1 MGLDPV
7 VATSPSPPLRTPP
20 TNPCMTYEPQNVVIT
35 GGCGFIGSNFVN
47 HIHDAWPRCNFVNV
61 DKLILNSD
69 TQHVDEKVRKSP
81 RYKLALADI
90 KNRQAMMAVFK
101 ENNIDTV
108 IHFAADCTS
117 TRCYNETIEAIE
129 NNVIAFIELLEVV
142 KEYGKIKRF
151 VHIST
156 DEVYGDSGLG
166 DDERGKI
173 EASQL
178 LPGNPYAATKIAGE
192 AYVRAFTAQ
201 YKLPIITAR
210 MNNIYG
216 PNQWDVKV
224 VPRFIEIAKVQ
235 GEYTIQGS
243 GKQLRSWLFVDD
255 ASIGIQRVCER
266 GEIGEIYNLGTYFEK
281 NIADLAHVIQAEVD
295 RQLGREVTTPRFIS
309 IPDRPYNDLRYLIDI
324 SKAEEHLGWKPQIS
338 FEEGMR
344 KTVAA
349 ALKPKESVKMH
360 VALYGGKGYV
370 GQELQKVLTNRRVPY
385 VLAKGKVGVD
395 SDKEIETELATLN
408 VTHVVCVTG
417 RTHGNG
423 INTIEYLEGGPDR
436 TYENVRDN
444 MYSATVLGHLCRKL
458 GIHFTYVGTG
468 YIFAYDTDHP
478 IGGPGF
484 TEEDIPTF
492 FGSSYSVVKG
502 FTDRQMS
509 YFNEKGWENINARI
523 TLPLSY
529 ELNQP
534 RNLLSK
540 IINYKEIFDLPVSIS
555 ILPDCFEAMLSLMEK
570 RFGGHLNLVNPGPIS
585 LYEIVRLYKE
595 IVDPSIDPQPIGTGT
610 DRGQLLLATKG
621 NCALDTK
628 LLEEK
633 EHIPTAR
640 ESLIAQF
647 TLMKQT

>member
-1 MGLDPV
+1 
-7 VATSPSPPLRTPP
+7 
-20 TNPCMTYEPQNVVIT
+20 MTYEPRNVVIT

-47 HIHDAWPRCNFVNV
+47 HIHDAWPNCNFVNV

-69 TQHVDEKVRKSP
+69 TQHVDEKVRNSP

-90 KNRQAMMAVFK
+90 KNKKAMMAVFK
-101 ENNIDTV
+101 DNDIDTV

-142 KEYGKIKRF
+142 KEYGKIRRF

-166 DDERGKI
+166 EDESGKV
-173 EASQL
+173 EDSRL

-201 YKLPIITAR
+201 HKLPIIIAR

-224 VPRFIEIAKVQ
+224 VPRFIEIAKVR

-243 GKQLRSWLFVDD
+243 GKQLRSWLYVDD

-266 GEIGEIYNLGTYFEK
+266 GKIGEIYNLGTYFEK
-281 NIADLAHVIQAEVD
+281 NVADLAHVIQAEVD
-295 RQLGREVTTPRFIS
+295 RQLGREVSAPRFVS
-309 IPDRPYNDLRYLIDI
+309 IPDRPYNDMRYLIDI
-324 SKAEEHLGWKPQIS
+324 SKAEKELGWTPQIS

-344 KTVAA
+344 RTVAS
-349 ALKPKESVKMH
+349 ALKPKDSVKMH
-360 VALYGGKGYV
+360 VALYGGNGYV
-370 GQELQKVLTNRRVPY
+370 GQALQKVLTNRKVPY
-385 VLAKGKVGVD
+385 VLAKSKVGIN
-395 SDKEIETELATLN
+395 SDEEVEDELATLN

-423 INTIEYLEGGPDR
+423 INTIEYLEGGPER
-436 TYENVRDN
+436 VYENVRDN
-444 MYSATVLGHLCRKL
+444 MYSATVLAHLCRKL

-468 YIFAYDTDHP
+468 YIFAYDANHP
-478 IGGPGF
+478 IGGQGF
-484 TEEDIPTF
+484 TEKDTPTF

-509 YFNEKGWENINARI
+509 HFNEKGWENINARI
-523 TLPLSY
+523 TLPLTY
-529 ELNQP
+529 ELDQP

-595 IVDPSIDPQPIGTGT
+595 IVDDSVDPQPIGTST

-621 NCALDTK
+621 NCALDTT
-628 LLEEK
+628 LLESM
-633 EHIPTAR
+633 EHVPTAK
-640 ESLIAQF
+640 ESLATNF
-647 TLMKQT
+647 TRMKQA

>member
-1 MGLDPV
+1 
-7 VATSPSPPLRTPP
+7 
-20 TNPCMTYEPQNVVIT
+20 MTYEPRNVVIT

-47 HIHDAWPRCNFVNV
+47 HIHDAWPNCNFVNV

-69 TQHVDEKVRKSP
+69 TQHVDEKVRNSP

-90 KNRQAMMAVFK
+90 KNKKAMMAVFK
-101 ENNIDTV
+101 DNDIDTV

-142 KEYGKIKRF
+142 KEYGKIRRF

-166 DDERGKI
+166 EDESGKV
-173 EASQL
+173 EDSRL

-201 YKLPIITAR
+201 HKLPIIIAR

-224 VPRFIEIAKVQ
+224 VPRFIEIAKVR

-243 GKQLRSWLFVDD
+243 GKQLRPCIMGLTPFESKAMGVTAARVRQSESPGYAPFFLTLPPSLVRHYEQACCALRSWLYVDD

-266 GEIGEIYNLGTYFEK
+266 GKIGEIYNLGTYFEK
-281 NIADLAHVIQAEVD
+281 NVADLAHVIQAEVD
-295 RQLGREVTTPRFIS
+295 RQLGREVSAPRFVS
-309 IPDRPYNDLRYLIDI
+309 IPDRPYNDMRYLIDI
-324 SKAEEHLGWKPQIS
+324 SKAEKELGWTPQIS

-344 KTVAA
+344 RTVAS
-349 ALKPKESVKMH
+349 ALKPKDSVKMH
-360 VALYGGKGYV
+360 VALYGGNGYV
-370 GQELQKVLTNRRVPY
+370 GQALQKVLTNRKVPY
-385 VLAKGKVGVD
+385 VLAKSKVGIN
-395 SDKEIETELATLN
+395 SDEEVEDELATLN

-423 INTIEYLEGGPDR
+423 INTIEYLEGGPER
-436 TYENVRDN
+436 VYENVRDN
-444 MYSATVLGHLCRKL
+444 MYSATVLAHLCRKL

-468 YIFAYDTDHP
+468 YIFAYDANHP
-478 IGGPGF
+478 IGGQGF
-484 TEEDIPTF
+484 TEKDTPTF

-509 YFNEKGWENINARI
+509 HFNEKGWENINARI
-523 TLPLSY
+523 TLPLTY
-529 ELNQP
+529 ELDQP

-540 IINYKEIFDLPVSIS
+540 IINYK
-555 ILPDCFEAMLSLMEK
+555 
-570 RFGGHLNLVNPGPIS
+570 
-585 LYEIVRLYKE
+585 
-595 IVDPSIDPQPIGTGT
+595 
-610 DRGQLLLATKG
+610 
-621 NCALDTK
+621 
-628 LLEEK
+628 
-633 EHIPTAR
+633 
-640 ESLIAQF
+640 
-647 TLMKQT
+647 

>member
-1 MGLDPV
+1 
-7 VATSPSPPLRTPP
+7 
-20 TNPCMTYEPQNVVIT
+20 MTYEPHNVVIT

-47 HIHDAWPRCNFVNV
+47 YIHDAWPNCRFVNV

-69 TQHVDEKVRKSP
+69 TYNVSEQVRNSP

-90 KNRQAMMAVFK
+90 KNRKAMRSILE
-101 ENNIDTV
+101 ENQIDTV

-129 NNVIAFIELLEVV
+129 NNVIAFIEFLEVV
-142 KEYGKIKRF
+142 KDYGKVKRF

-166 DDERGKI
+166 DDEAGKI
-173 EASQL
+173 EESRL

-201 YKLPIITAR
+201 YNMPIITAR

-224 VPRFIEIAKVQ
+224 VPRFIEIAKVR
-235 GEYTIQGS
+235 GEYTVQGS
-243 GKQLRSWLFVDD
+243 GKQLRSWLYVDD

-266 GEIGEIYNLGTYFEK
+266 GKLGEIYNLGTYFEK
-281 NIADLAHVIQAEVD
+281 NVTDLAYVIQAEVD
-295 RQLGREVTTPRFIS
+295 RQLGREVLPPRFVS
-309 IPDRPYNDLRYLIDI
+309 IPDRPYNDMRYLIDI
-324 SKAEEHLGWKPQIS
+324 SKAEKDLDWTPKIS

-344 KTVAA
+344 RTVASG
-349 ALKPKESVKMH
+349 LRPKESVKMH
-360 VALYGGKGYV
+360 VALYGGNGYV
-370 GQELQKVLTNRRVPY
+370 GQAFQKRSSFQITDYRFARRQLILFPTQV
-385 VLAKGKVGVD
+385 
-395 SDKEIETELATLN
+395 ENELATLN
-408 VTHVVCVTG
+408 VTHVVCLTG

-436 TYENVRDN
+436 VNENLRDN
-444 MYSATVLGHLCRKL
+444 MYSATALAHFCRKL

-468 YIFAYDTDHP
+468 YIFAYDSTHP
-478 IGGPGF
+478 IGGQGF
-484 TEEDIPTF
+484 TEKDIPTF

-509 YFNEKGWENINARI
+509 HFNEKGWENINARI
-523 TLPLSY
+523 TLPLTY
-529 ELNQP
+529 ELDQP

-540 IINYKEIFDLPVSIS
+540 IITYKEIFDLPVSIS
-555 ILPDCFEAMLSLMEK
+555 ILPDCFNAMVSLMEK
-570 RFGGHLNLVNPGPIS
+570 RFGGNLNLVNPEPIS

-595 IVDPSIDPQPIGTGT
+595 IVDPSVDPKPIGTT
-610 DRGQLLLATKG
+610 TERGQNLLATKG
-621 NCALDTK
+621 NCALDTT
-628 LLEEK
+628 LLESL

-640 ESLIAQF
+640 ESLITNF
-647 TLMKQT
+647 KLMKQTNHHCSAAS

>member
-1 MGLDPV
+1 MWCGGSTRHRHLIAWPG
-7 VATSPSPPLRTPP
+7 AQT
-20 TNPCMTYEPQNVVIT
+20 CMTYVPQNVLIT

-47 HIHDAWPRCNFVNV
+47 HIHDAWPHCNFVNV

-69 TQHVDEKVRKSP
+69 TQHVSEKVRNSS
-81 RYKLALADI
+81 RYKLVLADI
-90 KNRQAMMAVFK
+90 KNRKAMMKAFK
-101 ENNIDTV
+101 ENNIDTI

-129 NNVIAFIELLEVV
+129 NNVIAFIELLQAV
-142 KEYGKIKRF
+142 KDYGKIKRF

-166 DDERGKI
+166 EDEKGKA
-173 EASQL
+173 ENSRL

-192 AYVRAFTAQ
+192 AYVRAFTSQ

-243 GKQLRSWLFVDD
+243 GKQLRSWLYVDD

-266 GEIGEIYNLGTYFEK
+266 GKIGEIYNLGTYFEK
-281 NIADLAHVIQAEVD
+281 NVADLAQVIQAEVD
-295 RQLGREVTTPRFIS
+295 RQLGREISNARFIS
-309 IPDRPYNDLRYLIDI
+309 IPDRPYNDMRYLIDI
-324 SKAEEHLGWKPQIS
+324 SKAQDELEWTPEIS
-338 FEEGMR
+338 FEEGIR
-344 KTVAA
+344 RTVAS
-349 ALKPKESVKMH
+349 ALKPKDSVKMH
-360 VALYGGKGYV
+360 VALYGGNGYV
-370 GQELQKVLTNRRVPY
+370 GQALQKVLDNRKVPY

-395 SDKEIETELATLN
+395 NDKDVEEELATLN

-423 INTIEYLEGGPDR
+423 INTIEYLEGGPEC
-436 TYENVRDN
+436 TFENVRDN
-444 MYSATVLGHLCRKL
+444 LYSATVLAHLCRTL

-468 YIFAYDTDHP
+468 YIFAYDAKHP
-478 IGGPGF
+478 IGGQGF
-484 TEEDIPTF
+484 TEQDTPTF

-509 YFNEKGWENINARI
+509 HFNEKGWENINARI
-523 TLPLSY
+523 TLPLTY

-540 IINYKEIFDLPVSIS
+540 IINYKELFDLPVSIS
-555 ILPDCFEAMLSLMEK
+555 ILPDCFDAMLSLMEK

-585 LYEIVRLYKE
+585 LYEIVLLYKE
-595 IVDPSIDPQPIGTGT
+595 ITGKAVDPQPIEITSE
-610 DRGQLLLATKG
+610 RGQVLLATKG
-621 NCALDTK
+621 NCALDST
-628 LLEEK
+628 LLESM
-633 EHIPTAR
+633 EHIPTAK
-640 ESLIAQF
+640 ESLANNF
-647 TLMKQT
+647 ARMKEA